1 MLKRLHS
8 PLHSSLLLLTF
19 SGFAFSSALVAA
31 PAQAQD
37 AQTDATSD
45 ATTADGSADLATSE
59 AGSDASDASDAGD
72 AGKAD
77 ALPDAVHD
85 DGGTAKPDAAVTA
98 DAKADAPR
106 STLDEDDGCGC
117 RIGAGKPGSA
127 GLFTVLGALAG
138 VGLTVRRRRRR

>member
-59 AGSDASDASDAGD
+59 AGSDASDAGD
-72 AGKAD
+72 AGKPD

-98 DAKADAPR
+98 DAKADVPR